1 MVKEEKRSNN
11 PSEKTVSDEEKK
23 PLQDAQIIQKPIEQ
37 EMKTS
42 YLDYAMSVIIGRA
55 LPDIRDGLKPVHR
68 RILYAMYD
76 MGMLHNKPFK
86 KSARIVGECFVKD
99 TLIPTTR
106 GLLPIQ
112 NIQRDDVVYTQKGK
126 KHVLEL
132 YEMPEKE
139 LVKIALVNGIT
150 TTVTPSQ
157 QFKVITEDLNFIWKD
172 AKNLT
177 DNDYV
182 ITRSVF
188 PEKVKQVF
196 LGMFHNKMI
205 YLNENIAY
213 LLGQLLSDGWV
224 EKGYNRGHG
233 FRCGF
238 CSTSISIINKI
249 VQILKEEF
257 DYEATVEYKEK
268 KITTSKGA
276 LMLCKIQ
283 SIRIHC
289 SEINEFL
296 VNSFNLQTA
305 VAVTKQIPQQIFQSP
320 QSVVLALISGMIDGD
335 GSIHRKRNLIHYGSV
350 SEKMI
355 NQLQIL
361 LQSLGILSRKY
372 MQIKTKKSIINS
384 RIIRNNFHSHTLEI
398 ESRFALSLAKQLTLQ
413 SEVKAERLRR
423 FKGKNLKV
431 HLFDEIPFAGKIIFE
446 ELSKHHL
453 GGGWYKDDQGKK
465 FRSGIKYPTGT
476 KIRYA
481 SNLREKYLGRTQIIS
496 WGIRDKLEKINSK
509 YTKLI
514 DHIINENIFFIKV
527 KSIEKAPH
535 ERTYDIQVEEE
546 HEFIANGVLAHN
558 CLGKYHPHGDAAVY
572 ESLVR
577 MAQDFSLRYQLVD
590 GQGNFGSIDGD
601 SAAAMR
607 YTESRMAQLAEEL
620 LQDIDKETV
629 AFVDNFDG
637 SLKEPS
643 ILPAKFPNLLV
654 NGSSGIAVGMATNIP
669 PHNLGEISEG
679 IIKTI
684 DNPNISTTE
693 LITSIKGPDFPT
705 GGLILGKTGL
715 TNAYTTG
722 KGKIKIRAVTTIETR
737 KEREAII
744 VHQIPYMVNK
754 AALITEI
761 ADYVRDKVIEGI
773 SDLRDESD
781 KSGLRIYIELKKGTS
796 PDVVLNQLFKH
807 TKLQVT
813 FGINFL
819 AIVDNKPKTLSLK
832 EMITEFVK
840 HRKEVITKRTQYDL
854 RKAEERVH
862 ILEGLKIAL
871 DNIDAAI
878 ALIKSSK
885 ETKIARD
892 KLMDK
897 YRLTEIQANAILDM
911 KLQRLTALE
920 QDKIRLELKELLEK
934 IIDFKHIL
942 THEIRVFNLI
952 KSELQD
958 LKTRYNDER
967 RTEITSVEEEDFEVE
982 DLVEEAE
989 CVVTITRAGYVKRLL
1004 VDTYKAQGRGGK
1016 GIVGTTTK
1024 DEDVVE
1030 HLFIANTHDYLLV
1043 FTDDGTVHWMK
1054 VFKIPEGSRQ
1064 ARGKAI
1070 VNLLAVDEKTK
1081 ITSCIPIKDFDPEKY
1096 LVMIT
1101 KKGVV
1106 KKTSLEAYSH
1116 PRQGGIRAITL
1127 DEGDDLVN
1135 VLLTDGKCQILIAT
1149 KQGQAVKFHEEDARA
1164 IGRTSRGVRGI
1175 SLKGDDVVIGAV
1187 IADESKTLLTVTEN
1201 GYGKRTPISEYRLIN
1216 RGGSGVINI
1225 QCTERNG
1232 NVIAINEVNDED
1244 ELMFISKNGIIIRTR
1259 AKDISS
1265 IGRNTQGVRLMR
1277 LEADDK
1283 VVAAAKIINEDNP
1296 EEMKFTYNPMK
1307 R

>member
-1 MVKEEKRSNN
+1 MAKEEKEHNN

-23 PLQDAQIIQKPIEQ
+23 QHQDTQIIEKPIEQ

-86 KSARIVGECFVKD
+86 KSARIVGE
-99 TLIPTTR
+99 T
-106 GLLPIQ
+106 
-112 NIQRDDVVYTQKGK
+112 
-126 KHVLEL
+126 
-132 YEMPEKE
+132 
-139 LVKIALVNGIT
+139 
-150 TTVTPSQ
+150 
-157 QFKVITEDLNFIWKD
+157 
-172 AKNLT
+172 
-177 DNDYV
+177 
-182 ITRSVF
+182 
-188 PEKVKQVF
+188 
-196 LGMFHNKMI
+196 
-205 YLNENIAY
+205 
-213 LLGQLLSDGWV
+213 
-224 EKGYNRGHG
+224 
-233 FRCGF
+233 
-238 CSTSISIINKI
+238 
-249 VQILKEEF
+249 
-257 DYEATVEYKEK
+257 
-268 KITTSKGA
+268 
-276 LMLCKIQ
+276 
-283 SIRIHC
+283 
-289 SEINEFL
+289 
-296 VNSFNLQTA
+296 
-305 VAVTKQIPQQIFQSP
+305 
-320 QSVVLALISGMIDGD
+320 
-335 GSIHRKRNLIHYGSV
+335 
-350 SEKMI
+350 
-355 NQLQIL
+355 
-361 LQSLGILSRKY
+361 
-372 MQIKTKKSIINS
+372 
-384 RIIRNNFHSHTLEI
+384 
-398 ESRFALSLAKQLTLQ
+398 
-413 SEVKAERLRR
+413 
-423 FKGKNLKV
+423 
-431 HLFDEIPFAGKIIFE
+431 
-446 ELSKHHL
+446 
-453 GGGWYKDDQGKK
+453 
-465 FRSGIKYPTGT
+465 
-476 KIRYA
+476 
-481 SNLREKYLGRTQIIS
+481 
-496 WGIRDKLEKINSK
+496 
-509 YTKLI
+509 
-514 DHIINENIFFIKV
+514 
-527 KSIEKAPH
+527 
-535 ERTYDIQVEEE
+535 
-546 HEFIANGVLAHN
+546 
-558 CLGKYHPHGDAAVY
+558 LGKYHPHGDAAVY

-607 YTESRMAQLAEEL
+607 YTESRMTQLAEEL

-629 AFVDNFDG
+629 TFVDNFDG

-684 DNPNISTTE
+684 DHPNISTAE
-693 LITSIKGPDFPT
+693 LMTSIKGPDFPT

-715 TNAYTTG
+715 VNAYTNG
-722 KGKIKIRAVTTIETR
+722 KGKIKIRAVTTVETK

-754 AALITEI
+754 ATLITEI
-761 ADYVRDKVIEGI
+761 ADFVRDKVIEGI

-796 PDVVLNQLFKH
+796 ADVVFNQLFKH

-832 EMITEFVK
+832 EMITEFIK
-840 HRKEVITKRTQYDL
+840 HRKDVITKRTQYDL

-871 DNIDAAI
+871 DDIDTAI
-878 ALIKSSK
+878 QLIKSSK

-892 KLMDK
+892 KLMAK

-934 IIDFKHIL
+934 IIDFKDIL
-942 THEIRVFNLI
+942 IHEIRVFNLI
-952 KSELQD
+952 KSELHD

-967 RTEITSVEEEDFEVE
+967 RTEITSIEEEDFEVE
-982 DLVEEAE
+982 DLVEEQD
-989 CVVTITRAGYVKRLL
+989 CVVTITHAGYIKRLP

-1081 ITSCIPIKDFDPEKY
+1081 ITSCIPIKNFDPEKY

-1101 KKGVV
+1101 RKGVT

-1149 KQGQAVKFHEEDARA
+1149 KDGQAVKFDEEDARA

-1175 SLKGDDVVIGAV
+1175 TLKGGDIVIGAV
-1187 IADESKTLLTVTEN
+1187 IADDTKTLLTVTEN

-1225 QCTERNG
+1225 QCSERNG
-1232 NVIAINEVNDED
+1232 SVIAINEVNDED

-1307 R
+1307 H